1 MINKQIKE
9 YREGNKAFREI
20 RVSFCKIPLFY
31 KIEETTNYSIVESLN
46 YEKSK
51 RKPIKG
57 FNYETKNQSKSSN

>member
-9 YREGNKAFREI
+9 YREGNKAFREV

-46 YEKSK
+46 CEKSK
-51 RKPIKG
+51 RKSIKG
-57 FNYETKNQSKSSN
+57 FNYENRNQSKSTN